1 MRRSA
6 SQLQTGIF
14 LSYLNIAA
22 QALVSLIYTPFML
35 RILGQGE
42 YGLYELSYAFISY
55 LNLLSFGFNSAYLR
69 FYSRLRAVEGEQA
82 AASLNGMFL
91 TVFACLAGLCAVLGA
106 ILTANAGSLL
116 GAQLTGAELG
126 RVRRLMALMV
136 LNLCFTFLSSVLECF
151 LTAHERYA
159 FQRSLV
165 VLYTLLQPCLSL
177 PLLLLGLQSVSLAA
191 AAALLSALRL
201 VAEAVYCARRLHLP
215 VSFHGM
221 RFSLLR
227 EIAGFSFFIFLNML
241 VDQLG
246 WAMDK
251 FILGLKCGPEEVAV
265 YAVACNV
272 STLYLMLSTS
282 LSSVFAPRVNIM
294 AALEQSSRLF
304 DLFTRVGRLQCLV
317 LGLFLSA
324 FVLFGQPFLTL
335 WAGPEYG
342 SSYPTALL
350 LMGAST
356 VPLIQDIGAEI
367 LRAEN
372 RHRFRA
378 VMLLICAAGNA
389 CLTVPLSA
397 RYGAQ
402 GAAFATLIAALV
414 GNVGILNWY
423 YRARLGF
430 PMRRYWK
437 SLASLLAPV
446 LASLV
451 LGASLAALFPV
462 DGLVQL
468 LAFGAIYAGI
478 YAALVYAIGMNEDE
492 KRLVHT
498 LVRSFLKR

>member
-1 MRRSA
+1 M
-6 SQLQTGIF
+6 
-14 LSYLNIAA
+14 
-22 QALVSLIYTPFML
+22 
-35 RILGQGE
+35 
-42 YGLYELSYAFISY
+42 
-55 LNLLSFGFNSAYLR
+55 
-69 FYSRLRAVEGEQA
+69 
-82 AASLNGMFL
+82 
-91 TVFACLAGLCAVLGA
+91 
-106 ILTANAGSLL
+106 
-116 GAQLTGAELG
+116 
-126 RVRRLMALMV
+126 
-136 LNLCFTFLSSVLECF
+136 
-151 LTAHERYA
+151 
-159 FQRSLV
+159 
-165 VLYTLLQPCLSL
+165 
-177 PLLLLGLQSVSLAA
+177 
-191 AAALLSALRL
+191 
-201 VAEAVYCARRLHLP
+201 YCARRLRLP

-221 RFSLLR
+221 HLSLLR

-251 FILGLKCGPEEVAV
+251 FILGLQCGPEEVAV

-272 STLYLMLSTS
+272 STLYLMLSSS
-282 LSSVFAPRVNIM
+282 LSSVFAPRVNAM
-294 AALEQSSRLF
+294 AALEENGRLF
-304 DLFTRVGRLQCLV
+304 NLFTRVGRLQCLV

-389 CLTVPLSA
+389 LLTVPLSA

-402 GAAFATLIAALV
+402 GAAFATLLATLV

-437 SLASLLAPV
+437 RLSGLLVPV
-446 LASLV
+446 LASLA
-451 LGASLAALFPV
+451 LGASLAALLPV
-462 DGLVQL
+462 NGLVQL
-468 LAFGAIYAGI
+468 LAAGAIYAVI
-478 YAALVYAIGMNEDE
+478 YAALAYALGMDE
-492 KRLVHT
+492 SRKTTGALARAPLPQAMKKPRRPAG
-498 LVRSFLKR
+498 LFLPAEQPPGRAGNGKDCAAQRAQDSPQAHV